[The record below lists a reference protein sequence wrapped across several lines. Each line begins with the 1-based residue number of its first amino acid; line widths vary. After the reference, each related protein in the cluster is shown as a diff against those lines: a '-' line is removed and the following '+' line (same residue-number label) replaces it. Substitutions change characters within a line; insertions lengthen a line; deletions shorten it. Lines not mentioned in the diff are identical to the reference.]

1 MSLLVA
7 TNLGRFY
14 GADEVFSDVSLA
26 ISAGAR
32 IGLVG
37 PNGAGKTS
45 LIDILA
51 GLDLP
56 TSGGVTVAK
65 NIRLGYLP
73 QRPELAGA
81 HSLWAEQLKAFADLR
96 DMEGQMENQLK
107 ALEEQLAD
115 PDGYDEALER
125 YGSLQAEFERRGGY
139 EYETRI
145 KMVLSGLGF
154 TSGEYEMPLPQLS
167 GGQKTRALLC
177 RLLLEEPD
185 LLLLDEPTN
194 HLDIQAV
201 EWLENYLKSFPGAV
215 LAVSHDRYFLDS
227 FAATI
232 WELEYK
238 RLLTYRGNYSA
249 YLQQRDLQRESLRHE
264 YYWQQQFIE
273 KELEFVRRHMGSRR
287 TAQAKGRLK
296 KLETMRKRGKILES
310 GPRHRRKMFLEM
322 GDHSRSGDQ
331 VLMTEDLRIGYEA
344 DSPLMTVPDAL
355 VLRGET
361 VALIGPNGVGKST
374 LLKTLAGDLAPLG
387 GEVTLGAK
395 VKLGYFAQAHE
406 KLNRDNS
413 ILDEI
418 RATKKMPISAARDY
432 LGRFMF
438 SNEDV
443 FRPIASL
450 SGGERGRVALAKLT
464 LLGANLLLLDEPTNH
479 LDIDSQEVLQAV
491 LEGFTGTILLVS
503 HDRYLVDAL
512 ATQIWEMATGEL
524 TIYDGDYQGF
534 LRHRGEGA
542 RAAGA
547 KAKAKGG
554 ASRDSGGAK
563 GGNVSVKIRGL
574 NPFEAAK
581 RAAELEA
588 MIDELETDLSEINR
602 QLDSA
607 SLAGD
612 AESVRAL
619 GEAYTKTQA
628 ELEIALDEWGE
639 FVD

>member
-14 GADEVFSDVSLA
+14 GADEVFSDISLV
-26 ISAGAR
+26 ISARAR

-51 GLDLP
+51 GLDQP
-56 TSGGVTVAK
+56 TSGDVTVAGK
-65 NIRLGYLP
+65 IRLGYLP

-81 HSLWAEQLKAFADLR
+81 HSLWEEQLKAFADLR
-96 DMEGQMENQLK
+96 DMEGQLA
-107 ALEEQLAD
+107 ALEDQLAA
-115 PDGYDEALER
+115 PDSCDEALER

-139 EYETRI
+139 EYETRV

-154 TSGEYEMPLPQLS
+154 TSDEYAMPLPQLS

-185 LLLLDEPTN
+185 LLVLDEPTN

-322 GDHSRSGDQ
+322 GDHLRSGDQ
-331 VLMTEDLRIGYEA
+331 VLMTEDLRIGYEP
-344 DSPLMTVPDAL
+344 DNPLMTAPDAL

-387 GEVTLGAK
+387 GRVTLGAK
-395 VKLGYFAQAHE
+395 VKVGYFAQAHE
-406 KLNRDNS
+406 KLNRENS

-491 LEGFTGTILLVS
+491 LEDFTGTILLVS

-512 ATQIWEMATGEL
+512 ATQIWEMTAGKL
-524 TIYDGDYQGF
+524 TIYDGDYQQF
-534 LRHRGEGA
+534 LRDRGGRSRE
-542 RAAGA
+542 AGA
-547 KAKAKGG
+547 KAKGKGG
-554 ASRDSGGAK
+554 ASRNSGGAK
-563 GGNVSVKIRGL
+563 AENLSDKIRGL

-588 MIDELETDLSEINR
+588 KIDELETDLSEIDR
-602 QLDSA
+602 QLHSA

-612 AESVRAL
+612 ADSVRVL
-619 GEAYTKTQA
+619 GQAYAKTQA
-628 ELEIALDEWGE
+628 ELEVALDEWGE
-639 FVD
+639 FAD

>member
-7 TNLGRFY
+7 TSLGIFY
-14 GADEVFSDVSLA
+14 GADEVFSDISLA

-51 GLDLP
+51 GMDQP
-56 TSGGVTVAK
+56 TAGSVTVAG
-65 NIRLGYLP
+65 NVRLGYLP

-81 HSLWAEQLKAFADLR
+81 HSLWEEQMKAFADLR
-96 DMEGQMENQLK
+96 AMESQMEAQLQV
-107 ALEEQLAD
+107 LEDQLAD

-139 EYETRI
+139 EYETRV

-154 TSGEYEMPLPQLS
+154 TGDEYGMPLPQLS

-201 EWLENYLKSFPGAV
+201 EWLENYLRSFPGAV

-273 KELEFVRRHMGSRR
+273 KEMEFVRRHMGSRR

-322 GDHSRSGDQ
+322 GDHARSGDQ
-331 VLMTEDLRIGYEA
+331 VLMTENLCVGYA
-344 DSPLMTVPDAL
+344 DHSPLMTVPDAL

-361 VALIGPNGVGKST
+361 VALIGPNGIGKST

-395 VKLGYFAQAHE
+395 VKVGYFAQAHE
-406 KLNRDNS
+406 KLNSENS

-418 RATKKMPISAARDY
+418 RATKQMPLSAARDY

-438 SNEDV
+438 SNDDV
-443 FRPIASL
+443 YRPIASL

-491 LEGFTGTILLVS
+491 LESFAGAILLVS

-512 ATQIWEMATGEL
+512 ATQIWEMTAGEL

-534 LRHRGEGA
+534 LRHRCRSA
-542 RAAGA
+542 QAAGE
-547 KAKAKGG
+547 KAKAQSS
-554 ASRDSGGAK
+554 ASRDSAGAK
-563 GGNVSVKIRGL
+563 GENVSVKIRGL

-588 MIDELETDLSEINR
+588 KIDVLETDLSEINR
-602 QLDSA
+602 QLHSA

-619 GEAYTKTQA
+619 GKAYTDTQA
-628 ELEIALDEWGE
+628 ELDVALDEWGE
-639 FVD
+639 FAD

>member
-14 GADEVFSDVSLA
+14 GADEVFSDISLE

-56 TSGGVTVAK
+56 TSGSVTVAGK
-65 NIRLGYLP
+65 IRLGYLP

-81 HSLWAEQLKAFADLR
+81 HSLWEEQLKAFADLR
-96 DMEGQMENQLK
+96 DMESQIENQLK
-107 ALEEQLAD
+107 ALEDQLAD

-154 TSGEYEMPLPQLS
+154 SGDEYSMPLPQLS

-232 WELEYK
+232 WELEFK

-273 KELEFVRRHMGSRR
+273 KELEFIRRHMGSRR

-322 GDHSRSGDQ
+322 GDHLRSGDQ

-344 DSPLMTVPDAL
+344 DSPFMTVPDAL

-387 GEVTLGAK
+387 GGLTLGAK
-395 VKLGYFAQAHE
+395 VKVGYFAQAHE

-512 ATQIWEMATGEL
+512 ATQIWEMTAGKL
-524 TIYDGDYQGF
+524 TMYDGDYQSF
-534 LRHRGEGA
+534 LQDRSGGP

-547 KAKAKGG
+547 KVKAKGG
-554 ASRDSGGAK
+554 APRDSGGAK
-563 GGNVSVKIRGL
+563 GANVSVKIRGL

-588 MIDELETDLSEINR
+588 KIDELETDLSEIDR
-602 QLDSA
+602 QLHNA

-612 AESVRAL
+612 AESVRVL

-628 ELEIALDEWGE
+628 ELEAALDEWGE
-639 FVD
+639 FAD

>member
-7 TNLGRFY
+7 TNLSRFY
-14 GADEVFSDVSLA
+14 GADEIFSA
-26 ISAGAR
+26 ISLEIAAGAR

-56 TSGGVTVAK
+56 TAGSVTLSRK
-65 NIRLGYLP
+65 TRLGYLP

-81 HSLWAEQLKAFADLR
+81 HSLWEEQLNAFADLR
-96 DMEGQMENQLK
+96 DMESHLK
-107 ALEEQLAD
+107 ALEDQLAD
-115 PDGYDEALER
+115 PAGYAGYDETLER
-125 YGSLQAEFERRGGY
+125 YGNLQAEFERRGGY
-139 EYETRI
+139 EYETRV

-154 TSGEYEMPLPQLS
+154 TSDEYGMPLPQLS

-185 LLLLDEPTN
+185 LLVLDEPTN

-227 FAATI
+227 FAKTI

-238 RLLTYRGNYSA
+238 RLLVYRGNYSA
-249 YLQQRDLQRESLRHE
+249 YLQQRDTQRESLRHD

-310 GPRHRRKMFLEM
+310 APRQRRKMFLEM
-322 GDHSRSGDQ
+322 DDHRRSGDQ
-331 VLMTEDLRIGYEA
+331 VLMTEELRIGYDA
-344 DSPLMTVPDAL
+344 DSPLLTAPDAL

-387 GEVTLGAK
+387 GRVRLGAK
-395 VKLGYFAQAHE
+395 VKVGYFAQAHE

-413 ILDEI
+413 LLDEI
-418 RATKKMPISAARDY
+418 RATKKMPISAARNY

-464 LLGANLLLLDEPTNH
+464 LIGANLLLLDEPTNH

-491 LEGFTGTILLVS
+491 LEGFTGTILLAS

-512 ATQIWEMATGEL
+512 ATQVWEMTAGAL
-524 TIYDGDYQGF
+524 TMVDGDYRQF
-534 LRHRGEGA
+534 VRNRNQSLGEAQA
-542 RAAGA
+542 RS
-547 KAKAKGG
+547 KANGG
-554 ASRDSGGAK
+554 ASGGSEQANRAK
-563 GGNVSVKIRGL
+563 VSAKIRGL
-574 NPFEAAK
+574 NPIEAAR
-581 RAAELEA
+581 RAGELEA
-588 MIDELETDLSEINR
+588 RIEQMEKDLSELDQ
-602 QLDSA
+602 QLHRA

-612 AESVRAL
+612 AESVGAL
-619 GEAYTKTQA
+619 GAAYTKTQA
-628 ELEIALDEWGE
+628 ELEAALDEWGE
-639 FVD
+639 FAD

>member
-14 GADEVFSDVSLA
+14 GADEVFSDISLA

-56 TSGGVTVAK
+56 TSGNVTVAG

-81 HSLWAEQLKAFADLR
+81 HSLWEEQLEAFADLR
-96 DMEGQMENQLK
+96 DMEGQLT
-107 ALEEQLAD
+107 ALEDQLAG
-115 PDGYDEALER
+115 PDDYNEALER

-154 TSGEYEMPLPQLS
+154 TGDEYGMPLPQLS

-185 LLLLDEPTN
+185 LLVLDEPTN

-201 EWLENYLKSFPGAV
+201 EWLENHLKSFPGAV

-238 RLLTYRGNYSA
+238 RLLSHRGNYSA

-310 GPRHRRKMFLEM
+310 GPRLRRKMSLEM
-322 GDHSRSGDQ
+322 GDHLRSGDQ
-331 VLMTEDLRIGYEA
+331 VLLTEDLRIGYDT
-344 DSPLMTVPDAL
+344 DSSLMTIPDAL

-387 GEVTLGAK
+387 GRVALGAK
-395 VKLGYFAQAHE
+395 VKIGYFAQAHE

-491 LEGFTGTILLVS
+491 LESFTGTILLVS

-512 ATQIWEMATGEL
+512 ATQIWEMTAGKL

-534 LRHRGEGA
+534 LSDRIGSLRVAGA
-542 RAAGA
+542 RAR
-547 KAKAKGG
+547 AKGG
-554 ASRDSGGAK
+554 APRVSGGAK
-563 GGNVSVKIRGL
+563 DGNVSVKIRGL

-581 RAAELEA
+581 RATELEA
-588 MIDELETDLSEINR
+588 RIDELETDLSEINQ
-602 QLDSA
+602 QLHSA

-628 ELEIALDEWGE
+628 ELEVALDEWGE
-639 FVD
+639 FAD

>member
-14 GADEVFSDVSLA
+14 GADEVLTDISLA

-56 TSGGVTVAK
+56 TSGNVTVAG

-81 HSLWAEQLKAFADLR
+81 HSLWEEQLEAFADLR
-96 DMEGQMENQLK
+96 DMEGQLT
-107 ALEEQLAD
+107 ALEDQLAG
-115 PDGYDEALER
+115 PDDYNEALER
-125 YGSLQAEFERRGGY
+125 YGSLQTEFERRGGY

-154 TSGEYEMPLPQLS
+154 TGDEYGMPLPQLS

-185 LLLLDEPTN
+185 LLVLDEPTN

-201 EWLENYLKSFPGAV
+201 EWLENHLKSFRGAV

-232 WELEYK
+232 WELEFK
-238 RLLTYRGNYSA
+238 RLLSYRGNYSA

-273 KELEFVRRHMGSRR
+273 KELEFVRRHMGSRGA
-287 TAQAKGRLK
+287 AQAKGRLK

-310 GPRHRRKMFLEM
+310 GPRLRRKMSLEM
-322 GDHSRSGDQ
+322 GDHLRSGDQ
-331 VLMTEDLRIGYEA
+331 VLLTEDLRIGYDT
-344 DSPLMTVPDAL
+344 DSPLMTIPDAL

-374 LLKTLAGDLAPLG
+374 LLKTLAGDLAPMG
-387 GEVTLGAK
+387 GRVTLGAK
-395 VKLGYFAQAHE
+395 VKIGYFAQAHE

-491 LEGFTGTILLVS
+491 LESFTGTILLVS

-512 ATQIWEMATGEL
+512 ATQIWEMTAGKL

-534 LRHRGEGA
+534 LRDRSAGM

-547 KAKAKGG
+547 KARAKGG
-554 ASRDSGGAK
+554 APRVSGGAK
-563 GGNVSVKIRGL
+563 GGNVNVKIRGL

-581 RAAELEA
+581 RATELEA
-588 MIDELETDLSEINR
+588 RIDELETDLSEINR
-602 QLDSA
+602 QLHSA

-619 GEAYTKTQA
+619 GQAYTKTQA
-628 ELEIALDEWGE
+628 ELEVALDEWGE
-639 FVD
+639 FAD

>member
-14 GADEVFSDVSLA
+14 GADEVFSDISLE
-26 ISAGAR
+26 ISARAR

-51 GLDLP
+51 GLDQP
-56 TSGGVTVAK
+56 TSGDVTVAGK
-65 NIRLGYLP
+65 IRLGYLP

-81 HSLWAEQLKAFADLR
+81 HSLWEEQLKAFAALR
-96 DMEGQMENQLK
+96 DMEGQLA
-107 ALEEQLAD
+107 ALEDQLAA
-115 PDGYDEALER
+115 PDSGDEALER
-125 YGSLQAEFERRGGY
+125 YGSLQTEFERRGGY
-139 EYETRI
+139 EYETRV

-154 TSGEYEMPLPQLS
+154 ISDEYEMPLPQLS

-249 YLQQRDLQRESLRHE
+249 YLQQRDLQRENLRHE

-322 GDHSRSGDQ
+322 GDYLRSGDQ
-331 VLMTEDLRIGYEA
+331 VLMTEDLRVGYES
-344 DSPLMTVPDAL
+344 DSPLMTTPDAL

-395 VKLGYFAQAHE
+395 VKVGYFAQAHE

-491 LEGFTGTILLVS
+491 LEDFTGTILLVS

-512 ATQIWEMATGEL
+512 ATQIWEMTAGKL

-534 LRHRGEGA
+534 LRDRGGRSRDAGA
-542 RAAGA
+542 KA

-554 ASRDSGGAK
+554 ASRNSGAAK
-563 GGNVSVKIRGL
+563 GGNLSVKIRGL

-588 MIDELETDLSEINR
+588 RIDELETDLSEIDR
-602 QLDSA
+602 QLHNA

-612 AESVRAL
+612 ADSVRVL
-619 GEAYTKTQA
+619 GQAYTKTQA
-628 ELEIALDEWGE
+628 ELEVALDEWGE
-639 FVD
+639 FAD

>member
-7 TNLGRFY
+7 SDLSRFY
-14 GADEVFSDVSLA
+14 GADEVFSDISLE

-32 IGLVG
+32 IGMVG

-51 GLDLP
+51 GRDLP
-56 TSGGVTVAK
+56 TAGNVTLAK
-65 NIRLGYLP
+65 SVRLAYLP
-73 QRPELAGA
+73 QRPELVGA
-81 HSLWAEQLKAFADLR
+81 HSLWDEQMKAFVDLR
-96 DMEGQMENQLK
+96 DMESQLA
-107 ALEEQLAD
+107 ALEDQLAD
-115 PDGYDEALER
+115 AESYDEALER

-139 EYETRI
+139 QYETRI

-154 TSGEYEMPLPQLS
+154 TSDEYDMPLPQLS

-185 LLLLDEPTN
+185 LLVLDEPTN

-201 EWLENYLKSFPGAV
+201 EWLENYLKSFAGAV

-227 FAATI
+227 YAATI
-232 WELEYK
+232 WEMEYT
-238 RLLTYRGNYSA
+238 RLRTYRGNYSA
-249 YLQQRDLQRESLRHE
+249 YLEQRDMQRESLRHE

-273 KELEFVRRHMGSRR
+273 KEMEFVRRHMGSRR

-322 GDHSRSGDQ
+322 GGHMRSGDQ
-331 VLMTEDLRIGYEA
+331 VLITEDLRIGYEA
-344 DSPLMTVPDAL
+344 GCPLMTVPDAL

-374 LLKTLAGDLAPLG
+374 LLKTLAGDLSPLG
-387 GEVTLGAK
+387 GQIKLGAK
-395 VKLGYFAQAHE
+395 VKVGYFAQAHE
-406 KLNRDNS
+406 KLNSDNS

-418 RATKKMPISAARDY
+418 RATKKMPISAARDF

-491 LEGFTGTILLVS
+491 LEDFGGTSLLVS

-512 ATQIWEMATGEL
+512 ATQVWEMTPGKL
-524 TIYDGDYQGF
+524 NMFDGGYQQF
-534 LRHRGEGA
+534 VRFRNQASREA
-542 RAAGA
+542 QAEPSVKR
-547 KAKAKGG
+547 G
-554 ASRDSGGAK
+554 ASRNGGQSR
-563 GGNVSVKIRGL
+563 GGNISVKIRGL
-574 NPFEAAK
+574 NPFEATK
-581 RAAELEA
+581 RAIELEA
-588 MIDELETDLSEINR
+588 RIDELEKDLSEIGR
-602 QLDSA
+602 QLHTA
-607 SLAGD
+607 SMAGD
-612 AESVRAL
+612 TESVRAL
-619 GEAYTKTQA
+619 GKAYTKTEA
-628 ELEIALDEWGE
+628 ELEVALDEWGE
-639 FVD
+639 FAD

>member
-14 GADEVFSDVSLA
+14 GADEVFSDIDLEIA
-26 ISAGAR
+26 AGAR

-56 TSGGVTVAK
+56 TSGKMTVAGK
-65 NIRLGYLP
+65 IRLAYLP

-81 HSLWAEQLKAFADLR
+81 HSLWEEQLKAFADLR
-96 DMEGQMENQLK
+96 DMEGRMENQLK
-107 ALEEQLAD
+107 ALEDQLAG

-154 TSGEYEMPLPQLS
+154 TGDEYGMPLPQLS

-322 GDHSRSGDQ
+322 GDHLRSGDQ

-344 DSPLMTVPDAL
+344 DGPLMTVPDAL

-387 GEVTLGAK
+387 GGVTLGAK

-418 RATKKMPISAARDY
+418 RQTKKMPISAARDY

-512 ATQIWEMATGEL
+512 ATQIWEMTAGKL

-534 LRHRGEGA
+534 LRDRSGGA
-542 RAAGA
+542 REAAA
-547 KAKAKGG
+547 KAKAKGA
-554 ASRDSGGAK
+554 ASRAK
-563 GGNVSVKIRGL
+563 GANVSVKIRGL

-588 MIDELETDLSEINR
+588 EIDELETDLSEIDR
-602 QLDSA
+602 QLHNA

-619 GEAYTKTQA
+619 GQAYTKTQA
-628 ELEIALDEWGE
+628 ALDVALDEWGE
-639 FVD
+639 FAD

>member
-14 GADEVFSDVSLA
+14 GADEVFSDISLE

-56 TSGGVTVAK
+56 TSGSVTVAGK
-65 NIRLGYLP
+65 IRLGYLP

-81 HSLWAEQLKAFADLR
+81 HSLWEEQLKAFADLR
-96 DMEGQMENQLK
+96 DMESQIENQLK
-107 ALEEQLAD
+107 ALEDQLAD

-139 EYETRI
+139 EYETRV

-154 TSGEYEMPLPQLS
+154 TSDEYGMPLPQLS

-232 WELEYK
+232 WELEFK
-238 RLLTYRGNYSA
+238 RLLIYRGNYSA

-273 KELEFVRRHMGSRR
+273 KELEFIRRHMGSRR

-322 GDHSRSGDQ
+322 GDHLRSGDQ

-344 DSPLMTVPDAL
+344 DSPFMTVPDAL

-387 GEVTLGAK
+387 GGLTLGAK
-395 VKLGYFAQAHE
+395 VKVGYFAQAHE

-512 ATQIWEMATGEL
+512 ATQIWEMTAGKL
-524 TIYDGDYQGF
+524 TMYDGDYQSF
-534 LRHRGEGA
+534 LQDRSGGP

-547 KAKAKGG
+547 KVKAKGG
-554 ASRDSGGAK
+554 APRDSGGAK
-563 GGNVSVKIRGL
+563 GANVSVKIRGL

-581 RAAELEA
+581 RVAELEA
-588 MIDELETDLSEINR
+588 KIDELETDLSEIDRLLHN
-602 QLDSA
+602 A

-612 AESVRAL
+612 AESVRVL

-628 ELEIALDEWGE
+628 KLEAALDEWGE
-639 FVD
+639 FAD

>member
-7 TNLGRFY
+7 TNLSRFY
-14 GADEVFSDVSLA
+14 GADEVFSDISLG

-56 TSGGVTVAK
+56 TAGDVTRAK
-65 NIRLGYLP
+65 KMRLGYLP

-81 HSLWAEQLKAFADLR
+81 HSLWQEQLKAFADLR
-96 DMEGQMENQLK
+96 DLESQMEKQLA
-107 ALEEQLAD
+107 ALESQLAGS
-115 PDGYDEALER
+115 DGGDDALAR
-125 YGSLQAEFERRGGY
+125 YGSLQADYERRGGY

-154 TSGEYEMPLPQLS
+154 TAGEYDMPLPQLS
-167 GGQKTRALLC
+167 GGQKTRAMLG
-177 RLLLEEPD
+177 RLLLAEPD

-201 EWLENYLKSFPGAV
+201 EWLENYLKSYPGAV

-227 FAATI
+227 FATAI

-238 RLLTYRGNYSA
+238 SLLVYRGNYSA
-249 YLQQRDLQRESLRHE
+249 YLQQRDMQRESLRHE
-264 YYWQQQFIE
+264 YYWQRQFIE
-273 KELEFVRRHMGSRR
+273 KEMEFVRRHMGSRR

-296 KLETMRKRGKILES
+296 KLETMQKRGKILES
-310 GPRHRRKMFLEM
+310 GPRQRRKMFLQM
-322 GDHSRSGDQ
+322 GDHQRSGDQ
-331 VLMTEDLRIGYEA
+331 VIMTEDLQIGYEA
-344 DSPLMTVPDAL
+344 DSPLNTVPDAL

-387 GEVTLGAK
+387 GRVKLGAK
-395 VKLGYFAQAHE
+395 VKVGYFAQAHE
-406 KLNRDNS
+406 KLNSDNS

-443 FRPIASL
+443 FRSIASL

-479 LDIDSQEVLQAV
+479 LDIDSQEVLQTV
-491 LEGFTGTILLVS
+491 LEGFAGAILLVS

-512 ATQIWEMATGEL
+512 ATQIWEMKLGSL
-524 TIYDGDYQGF
+524 TIYDGDYQEF
-534 LRHRGEGA
+534 LRR
-542 RAAGA
+542 RSQ
-547 KAKAKGG
+547 
-554 ASRDSGGAK
+554 ASRAGQTKPNAK
-563 GGNVSVKIRGL
+563 PAAARKSANAAVKIRGL
-574 NPFEAAK
+574 NPFEAARRATELEAQIDKLEKVLSELDQQLQSASSAGDIK
-581 RAAELEA
+581 RVGTLGLAYTEAQAELEA
-588 MIDELETDLSEINR
+588 
-602 QLDSA
+602 
-607 SLAGD
+607 
-612 AESVRAL
+612 
-619 GEAYTKTQA
+619 
-628 ELEIALDEWGE
+628 ALDEWGE
-639 FVD
+639 YAG

>member
-14 GADEVFSDVSLA
+14 GPDEIFGDISLE

-37 PNGAGKTS
+37 PNGSGKTS

-56 TSGGVTVAK
+56 TSGNVTVAG
-65 NIRLGYLP
+65 NIRLAYLP

-81 HSLWAEQLKAFADLR
+81 HSLWQEQLQAFADLR
-96 DMEGQMENQLK
+96 DMESQLA
-107 ALEEQLAD
+107 ALEDQLAA
-115 PDGYDEALER
+115 PDGCDEALER
-125 YGSLQAEFERRGGY
+125 YGSLQSEFERRGGY

-154 TSGEYEMPLPQLS
+154 TSDEYAMPLPQLS

-227 FAATI
+227 FATTI

-249 YLQQRDLQRESLRHE
+249 YLQQRDMQRESLRHE

-310 GPRHRRKMFLEM
+310 GPRHRRKMYLEM
-322 GDHSRSGDQ
+322 GDHLRSGDQ
-331 VLMTEDLRIGYEA
+331 VLMTEDLRIGYE
-344 DSPLMTVPDAL
+344 SGNPLMKAPDAL

-374 LLKTLAGDLAPLG
+374 LLKTLAGDLTPLG
-387 GEVTLGAK
+387 GTVTLGAK

-491 LEGFTGTILLVS
+491 LEDFTGTILLVS

-512 ATQIWEMATGEL
+512 ATQIWEMTAGKL
-524 TIYDGDYQGF
+524 TMHDGDYQQF
-534 LRHRGEGA
+534 LRDRSGA
-542 RAAGA
+542 SRDPGA
-547 KAKAKGG
+547 KAKDG
-554 ASRDSGGAK
+554 ASRKGGGAK
-563 GGNVSVKIRGL
+563 AENLSVKIRGL

-588 MIDELETDLSEINR
+588 KIDELETDLSEIDR
-602 QLDSA
+602 QLHSA

-612 AESVRAL
+612 ADSVRVL
-619 GEAYTKTQA
+619 GGAYTKTQA
-628 ELEIALDEWGE
+628 ELEAALDEWGE
-639 FVD
+639 FAD

>member
-1 MSLLVA
+1 MSQLVA
-7 TNLGRFY
+7 SNLSKFY
-14 GADEVFSDVSLA
+14 GADEIFSGISLE
-26 ISAGAR
+26 ISPGAR

-37 PNGAGKTS
+37 PNGAGKTT
-45 LIDILA
+45 LIDMLA

-56 TSGGVTVAK
+56 TAGAVSLARK
-65 NIRLGYLP
+65 IRLGYLP
-73 QRPELAGA
+73 QRPELAGT
-81 HSLWAEQLKAFADLR
+81 HSLWDEQLKAFADLR
-96 DMEGQMENQLK
+96 EMEGQLSVL
-107 ALEEQLAD
+107 ADQLAD
-115 PDGYDEALER
+115 PAGYDKALER

-154 TSGEYEMPLPQLS
+154 TSGEYRMPLPQLS
-167 GGQKTRALLC
+167 GGQKTRAMLC

-185 LLLLDEPTN
+185 VLLLDEPTN

-232 WELEYK
+232 WELEDR
-238 RLLTYRGNYSA
+238 RLLRYRGNYSA
-249 YLQQRDLQRESLRHE
+249 YLQQRALQRESLRHD

-273 KELEFVRRHMGSRR
+273 KEMEFVRRHMGSRR

-296 KLETMRKRGKILES
+296 KLETMRKRGKILDS
-310 GPRHRRKMFLEM
+310 GPRQRRKMFMEM
-322 GDHSRSGDQ
+322 GDHLRSGDQ
-331 VLMTEDLRIGYEA
+331 VLMTEDLRIGYDA
-344 DSPLMTVPDAL
+344 DNPLMTVPDAQ

-374 LLKTLAGDLAPLG
+374 LLKTLAGDLAPLVG
-387 GEVTLGAK
+387 GLRLGAK

-418 RATKKMPISAARDY
+418 RATKKMPISAARNF
-432 LGRFMF
+432 LGQFMF

-491 LEGFTGTILLVS
+491 LGGFSGTILLVS

-512 ATQIWEMATGEL
+512 ATQIWEMRAGEM
-524 TIYDGDYQGF
+524 TIYDGDYQRF
-534 LRHRGEGA
+534 LRDRSKRSRG
-542 RAAGA
+542 AGA
-547 KAKAKGG
+547 EAQAKAD
-554 ASRDSGGAK
+554 ASRGSRGAN
-563 GGNVSVKIRGL
+563 GDNRSVRIRGL

-581 RAAELEA
+581 RADELEA
-588 MIDELETDLSEINR
+588 KIGELETDLSEIDQ
-602 QLDSA
+602 QLHSA

-612 AESVRAL
+612 AETVRAL
-619 GEAYTKTQA
+619 GEAYAKTQA
-628 ELEIALDEWGE
+628 ALETALDEWSE
-639 FVD
+639 FAG

>member
-14 GADEVFSDVSLA
+14 GADEVFSDISLA

-56 TSGGVTVAK
+56 TAGSVTAAGR
-65 NIRLGYLP
+65 IRLGYLP

-81 HSLWAEQLKAFADLR
+81 HSLWEEQVKAFADLR

-107 ALEEQLAD
+107 ALEEQLAE